1 MASSSGTRLARFF
14 VYNSSFGPR
23 EGEEHKKVIFFH
35 SEEEARQIEERKD
48 EDEDLEVPA
57 EKSED
62 KVKHV
67 GFAEACA
74 NFSKVFFGPEEPVK
88 AVQTQRTKTSMF
100 EAEPGYWMVLTVNL
114 PYQKKRNKAGTS
126 DYTEFNPEAV
136 HDNVLNAC
144 LTHAHEM
151 FRFFAGGFQHVMD
164 EEEGD
169 LEVFKERVSAFFS
182 KYVNVH
188 LRQPGSDGILE
199 LFHAVQFLSLEMDGF
214 TGVQGLVRRVQ
225 DDFPQVSRAVFLQ
238 EGNVVWSDLQQ
249 EDTKLLYHYITKTL
263 LPANSGSS
271 LMSPTVPSRGP
282 FAGHQGRYLT
292 GGPVN
297 VASLSDDPS
306 HDFNTPVVHLMTEY
320 LGDEDEED
328 DDLPEDGFC
337 QRVPHHLIVYHALS
351 ATMCLMVPAIH
362 EMTDEFYKSF
372 DANLGP
378 IMTNISADLM
388 DVFGVKNRSLVASS
402 GVITSPSTSSL
413 SSLAGV
419 ASVTSPLSGLTS
431 PLTLTGGSSA
441 DDPSQASV
449 RFIYFNRFNR
459 AMKSTLQGLTDEPGG
474 QEVIRVMLD
483 LSEHL
488 DNDQKGRHVGRP
500 LEFCAK
506 LSSDQWV
513 VAKSAD
519 QRQVYVVIT
528 SKCANLMDAAEEVE
542 KLMEKEFKNVCL
554 FQQ

>member
-1 MASSSGTRLARFF
+1 MVASSGTRLARFF

-35 SEEEARQIEERKD
+35 SEDVVRRNDERD
-48 EDEDLEVPA
+48 DDQADGGDGSPVEDVEDR
-57 EKSED
+57 
-62 KVKHV
+62 VKHV

-74 NFSKVFFGPEEPVK
+74 NFTKVFFGPNEPVK
-88 AVQTQRTKTSMF
+88 AVQTQRTKTTMF

-126 DYTEFNPEAV
+126 DYTEYNPEAV

-144 LTHAHEM
+144 LTHAYEM
-151 FRFFAGGFQHVMD
+151 FRFFAGGFHITMD

-169 LEVFKERVSAFFS
+169 VEAFKDRVAAFFA
-182 KYVNVH
+182 KYVNDH
-188 LRQPGSDGILE
+188 LRQPGSGGILE

-225 DDFPQVSRAVFLQ
+225 DDFPQVARAVFLQ

-249 EDTKLLYHYITKTL
+249 EDTKLLYHHITKTL
-263 LPANSGSS
+263 LPAHNGSS
-271 LMSPTVPSRGP
+271 LLSPTVATRGP
-282 FAGHQGRYLT
+282 FAGHQGRYLA

-297 VASLSDDPS
+297 MASLADDPIQ
-306 HDFNTPVVHLMTEY
+306 DYKTPVVHVLTEY
-320 LGDEDEED
+320 LGDEDE
-328 DDLPEDGFC
+328 DLPEEGLS

-351 ATMCLMVPAIH
+351 ATMCLMVPAIQ
-362 EMTDEFYKSF
+362 EMTNEFFKSF

-388 DVFGVKNRSLVASS
+388 DVFGVKNRSLASACG
-402 GVITSPSTSSL
+402 GVISSPSTSSL
-413 SSLAGV
+413 ASLAGV
-419 ASVTSPLSGLTS
+419 TTSPLSGLTS
-431 PLTLTGGSSA
+431 PLTGVGSSV
-441 DDPSQASV
+441 DDPTQASV
-449 RFIYFNRFNR
+449 RFIYFNSFNR
-459 AMKSTLQGLTDEPGG
+459 AMKSTLQGLSEESGG
-474 QEVIRVMLD
+474 QEVIHGMLD
-483 LSEHL
+483 LSDHL
-488 DNDQKGRHVGRP
+488 ESDLTGRFAGRP

-513 VAKSAD
+513 IAKSAD

-528 SKCANLMDAAEEVE
+528 SKCANLLDAAEEVE

-554 FQQ
+554 LQQ